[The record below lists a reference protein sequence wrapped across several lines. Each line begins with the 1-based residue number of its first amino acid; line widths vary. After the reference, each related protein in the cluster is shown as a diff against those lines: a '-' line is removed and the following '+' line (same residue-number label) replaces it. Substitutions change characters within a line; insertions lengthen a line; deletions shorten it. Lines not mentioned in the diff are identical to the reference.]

1 MTVGAAQ
8 FSVGSRLT
16 AAQSANLPIVK
27 GLINSA
33 GTRASPGADVAGW
46 AHSSCR
52 CRGGEPMPVY
62 PGVPNPR
69 SDQEREGQVSV
80 RAWAAST
87 VQRPGPG
94 AGYNGGGTDF
104 GSPLSMCY
112 AQIAAGGYKDSWDTT
127 TGNSHQTPPCP
138 AT

>member
-1 MTVGAAQ
+1 
-8 FSVGSRLT
+8 
-16 AAQSANLPIVK
+16 
-27 GLINSA
+27 
-33 GTRASPGADVAGW
+33 
-46 AHSSCR
+46 
-52 CRGGEPMPVY
+52 MPVY
-62 PGVPNPR
+62 PGVPNLR
-69 SDQEREGQVSV
+69 TDQEREGQVSV
-80 RAWAAST
+80 RVWAAST
-87 VQRPGPG
+87 VQRPCPG